1 MKRYGTGCKKSK
13 IDGTENIFESKIAL
27 PLKFTLTPIMP
38 PILDQGETSRCVAF
52 SLVACLDFN
61 KNLKE
66 NDNNGE
72 QYNINELY
80 DMRSNPRQDGMDI
93 KDGLHILKHTG
104 LKSTDSHRIYKI
116 RSYAKV
122 NSYVHLKA
130 ALLLNGPCPAAFP
143 VRSYDNKFWRGKDI
157 LGYHCVVVTG
167 FDENGFEIRNSWGKS
182 WGKNGYTY
190 ISFDE
195 FNDNVLEIWTL
206 IK

>member
-13 IDGTENIFESKIAL
+13 IDGTENIFKSNIAL
-27 PLKFTLTPIMP
+27 PSKFTLTPIMP
-38 PILDQGETSRCVAF
+38 PILDQGETPRCVAF
-52 SLVACLDFN
+52 SLVTCLDFN
-61 KNLKE
+61 KNLSE

-80 DMRSNPRQDGMDI
+80 KMRSDPHLDGMDI

-104 LKSTDSHRIYKI
+104 LKSIDNHRIYKI

-122 NSYVHLKA
+122 NSCVHLKS
-130 ALLLNGPCPAAFP
+130 ALLLNGPCPVALP
-143 VRSYDNKFWRGKDI
+143 VRSYDSKFWRGKDI
-157 LGYHCVVVTG
+157 LGYHCVVITG

-190 ISFDE
+190 ISFDD
-195 FNDNVLEIWTL
+195 FNDNIIEIWTL
-206 IK
+206 FK